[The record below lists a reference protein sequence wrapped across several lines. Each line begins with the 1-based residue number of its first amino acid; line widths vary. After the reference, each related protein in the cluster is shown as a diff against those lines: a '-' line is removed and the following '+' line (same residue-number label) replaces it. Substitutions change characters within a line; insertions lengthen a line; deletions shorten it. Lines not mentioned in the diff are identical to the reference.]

1 MKTIFL
7 ILSLSLISYTVS
19 SQKWKKKEMTNGDMI
34 TQIWTFNDI
43 EGQTDYTEIGDNGLY
58 SILKYVKTENGEKL
72 VSEVFFN
79 RHHKPIEMSGGYH
92 KKVRFEEGFFEAYF
106 RYYSKNGKQL
116 RRVEVDVFWDDFS
129 DVSLKFFE
137 YDRRGNL
144 VSLSFFKTQVFDSE
158 TFEDLDEPIK
168 IPTGKAYFEADVHKY
183 VWKIKK
189 RKGILIQKIY
199 DPYGELVGQK
209 ALSLPSVE

>member
-1 MKTIFL
+1 
-7 ILSLSLISYTVS
+7 
-19 SQKWKKKEMTNGDMI
+19 
-34 TQIWTFNDI
+34 
-43 EGQTDYTEIGDNGLY
+43 
-58 SILKYVKTENGEKL
+58 
-72 VSEVFFN
+72 
-79 RHHKPIEMSGGYH
+79 
-92 KKVRFEEGFFEAYF
+92 
-106 RYYSKNGKQL
+106 
-116 RRVEVDVFWDDFS
+116 
-129 DVSLKFFE
+129 
-137 YDRRGNL
+137 L

-209 ALSLPSVE
+209 ALPLPSVE